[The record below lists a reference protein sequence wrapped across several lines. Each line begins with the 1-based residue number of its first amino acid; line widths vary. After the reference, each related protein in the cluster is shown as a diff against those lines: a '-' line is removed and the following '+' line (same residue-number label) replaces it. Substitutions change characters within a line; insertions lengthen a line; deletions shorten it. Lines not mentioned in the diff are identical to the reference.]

1 MIPHNLLVI
10 RSYSRDLSV
19 VRIDFSPTE
28 IERLSN
34 KMRERSSCESA
45 GQFSTISHRQD
56 NPRLRLWIFVV
67 FVVTSTLVSGVS
79 SSFASWASAATTRP
93 LSGVV
98 FPASV
103 LLQHP
108 VIRVGGGTTR
118 AISQFQQPPATA
130 IVGSQFQ
137 AGALSH
143 PGNPATLTS
152 TLLRG
157 GDVNRPSVVLLPPN
171 GQLQTSS
178 NAPLYVLASP
188 EPSNRARRPG
198 LTPNQRSFYDNPPF
212 YPKDLVTPQFEERLP
227 NSQTV
232 QAGDRIA
239 KAGNTAQGHSS
250 RKDPMLELHPDEEAL
265 RQRTTYDPSTLSQV
279 QGNPVVITELGMPTV
294 AGSLEKGFRIELG
307 NTVTKETHLG
317 APTSRSAPWGA
328 GNARMSEAK
337 PTLAS
342 DTDGRYAL
350 YDRESFWSINGE
362 TSSSH
367 LRENIASEPSFISDQ
382 TAIGPAQEVVCPIR
396 FIVPQLC
403 FSDLD
408 CPIAEPDQEGIYTCS
423 TISPRIEGVPGVCR
437 LTCDGTPSFP
447 CPIGQTCTVSM
458 DVSVCVEFCPP
469 DGNPPCDRVACSVL
483 QFCTRNW
490 CRTQGALLDPTLCVP
505 PFDQHEEEFFCIA

>member
-10 RSYSRDLSV
+10 RSCSRDLSV
-19 VRIDFSPTE
+19 VCIEFSPTK

-34 KMRERSSCESA
+34 KMLERSSCESP
-45 GQFSTISHRQD
+45 GHFSTISHRQA
-56 NPRLRLWIFVV
+56 NPRLRLWFVVV
-67 FVVTSTLVSGVS
+67 FVVTSTLVFGVPPFS
-79 SSFASWASAATTRP
+79 ASWASAVTTRP
-93 LSGVV
+93 LSGVG

-108 VIRVGGGTTR
+108 VIRVDGGTTR
-118 AISQFQQPPATA
+118 AISQFQQPPETA
-130 IVGSQFQ
+130 ILGSQFQ

-143 PGNPATLTS
+143 PGNPATLSS

-157 GDVNRPSVVLLPPN
+157 GDVNRPSVVLLPPS
-171 GQLQTSS
+171 GRLQTGS
-178 NAPLYVLASP
+178 NAPLYVLVPP
-188 EPSNRARRPG
+188 EPSHQARRPG
-198 LTPNQRSFYDNPPF
+198 LTPTQMSFYDNSPF
-212 YPKDLVTPQFEERLP
+212 YAKDFVTPQFEERLP
-227 NSQTV
+227 NLQTV

-239 KAGNTAQGHSS
+239 KVGNTATGHSS
-250 RKDPMLELHPDEEAL
+250 RKDPMLELHPDAEAL
-265 RQRTTYDPSTLSQV
+265 RQRTNYDPSNLSQV
-279 QGNPVVITELGMPTV
+279 QGNPEVITELGVPAV

-307 NTVTKETHLG
+307 NTVPNETNLG
-317 APTSRSAPWGA
+317 APTSRSAPGGA
-328 GNARMSEAK
+328 GNARMNEAK

-342 DTDGRYAL
+342 DTDGRSAV
-350 YDRESFWSINGE
+350 YDHESVWSIDDE

-367 LRENIASEPSFISDQ
+367 LQENIASEASFLSEQ
-382 TAIGPAQEVVCPIR
+382 TAIGPAQEVVCPTR

-408 CPIAEPDQEGIYTCS
+408 CPIGEPGQEGTFTCS
-423 TISPRIEGVPGVCR
+423 TISPRLEGVPGVCR
-437 LTCDGTPSFP
+437 LTCDGTPTFP
-447 CPIGQTCTVSM
+447 CPIGQTCIVSM

-469 DGNPPCDRVACSVL
+469 DGNPPCDRVACSIL